1 MANSFSHA
9 WRALRHRNFQL
20 FFAGQSISVI
30 GTWMTRIATSW
41 LVYHLTQSALLLG
54 VVGFAGQIVS
64 FLLGPFAGV
73 WVDRLER
80 RKLLLWTQVAATAH
94 ALLLA
99 ALTLTHAVT
108 LWQIIVLTAI
118 QGLINAFDTP
128 ARQVFL
134 WQLIDEP
141 EDLGNAIA
149 LNSSMINVAR
159 LVGPAIGG
167 LVIAAAG
174 EGWCFLI
181 DGISY
186 LAVIASL
193 FAVRVQPL
201 PAPKMKLDMLA
212 QLREGW
218 DYVAG
223 LRPLRSILLL
233 FALVSLM
240 GYPYVVLM
248 PIMAGHVLHG
258 GAHTLGLLMTASG
271 AGGLI
276 SALSLTLRKSVHGL
290 PDMMRA
296 APLML
301 GAALV
306 LFGLSHSLWFSLPL
320 LCVAG
325 FGMIQTAS
333 AANTIIQTLAD
344 SDKRA
349 RVTSYYTM
357 AFYGA
362 APLGSLLAGLLAE
375 RIGAPLTIVATG
387 VCCLAGAALF
397 TPEVSVI
404 KNHLRAPAVRDGL
417 APT

>member
-1 MANSFSHA
+1 MANRFSHT

-30 GTWMTRIATSW
+30 GSWMTRIATSW

-54 VVGFAGQIVS
+54 VVGFSGQIVS

-73 WVDRLER
+73 WVDRLDQ
-80 RKLLLWTQVAATAH
+80 RKLLLWTQIAATAH

-99 ALTLTHAVT
+99 ALTLTHAIT

-128 ARQVFL
+128 ARQVIL
-134 WQLIDEP
+134 SQLIEEP
-141 EDLGNAIA
+141 QDLGNAIA

-159 LVGPAIGG
+159 LLGPAIGG
-167 LVIAAAG
+167 AVIAAAG

-193 FAVRVQPL
+193 MVIRVQPR
-201 PAPKMKLDMLA
+201 PAAKVKAGMLA
-212 QLREGW
+212 QMREGW

-223 LRPLRSILLL
+223 TRALRSILLL
-233 FALVSLM
+233 FALISLM
-240 GYPYVVLM
+240 GYPYMVLM
-248 PIMAGHVLHG
+248 PIIAGQVLHG

-271 AGGLI
+271 VGGLV
-276 SALSLTLRKSVHGL
+276 SAVSLTLRKSLNGL
-290 PDMMRA
+290 PEMMRT

-306 LFGLSHSLWFSLPL
+306 LFGLSHSLWLSLPL

-325 FGMIQTAS
+325 FGLIQTAS
-333 AANTIIQTLAD
+333 AANTIIQTLTAP
-344 SDKRA
+344 DKRA
-349 RVTSYYTM
+349 RVMSYYTM

-362 APLGSLLAGLLAE
+362 APLGSLLAGLLAD
-375 RIGAPLTIVATG
+375 RIGVPMTVVATG
-387 VCCLAGAALF
+387 ACCLAGALWF
-397 TPEVSVI
+397 SSEVASI
-404 KNHLRAPAVRDGL
+404 KTHLPLPTRDSL